1 MFARGPYQ
9 HIVWSNALFS
19 SWALACAGF
28 QSQRAALVVAATIH
42 HHKSQFLF
50 TPDGQIS
57 FSGRIQILEDGGV
70 LIAKV
75 RTTDRGK
82 YTCTRANEAGSVTGD
97 AWLEVLVRT
106 QIILPPV
113 DTKVI
118 LGHVASMSCKVS
130 ADNNVPFEVSWYHD
144 GRLIDDDASYR
155 KGSSPFELS

>member
-1 MFARGPYQ
+1 MV
-9 HIVWSNALFS
+9 IS
-19 SWALACAGF
+19 SII
-28 QSQRAALVVAATIH
+28 TI
-42 HHKSQFLF
+42 L

-97 AWLEVLVRT
+97 AWLEVMVRT

-130 ADNNVPFEVSWYHD
+130 ADHNVPFEVSWYHD
-144 GRLIDDDASYR
+144 GRLINDDASYR
-155 KGSSPFELS
+155 YVSAAP

>member
-1 MFARGPYQ
+1 MHSQLALTEHGSLLSSINFARPC
-9 HIVWSNALFS
+9 IS
-19 SWALACAGF
+19 SII
-28 QSQRAALVVAATIH
+28 TI
-42 HHKSQFLF
+42 L

-97 AWLEVLVRT
+97 AWLEVMVRT

-130 ADNNVPFEVSWYHD
+130 ADHNVPFEVSWYHD
-144 GRLIDDDASYR
+144 GRLINDDASYR
-155 KGSSPFELS
+155 YVSAAP